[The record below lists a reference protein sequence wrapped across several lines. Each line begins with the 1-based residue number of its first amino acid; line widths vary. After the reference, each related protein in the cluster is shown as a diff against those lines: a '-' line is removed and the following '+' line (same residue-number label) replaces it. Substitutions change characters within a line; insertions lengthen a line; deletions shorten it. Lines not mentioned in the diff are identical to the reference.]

1 MPRPKEKLLMKNQ
14 RVLIVLTLVNLGIMI
29 FMLFHQNGSVAA
41 SSPAPVLR
49 ARGLEVVDDQGRVRA
64 SIQIQPEGPARAWDG
79 TVAKDGKIYPETV
92 LLRLIRPDGRPS
104 VKIATSEQG
113 SGISL
118 GGGVDPT
125 YIVLG
130 AQGGD
135 PSLAL
140 TDKDGRRQ
148 VIKP

>member
-1 MPRPKEKLLMKNQ
+1 MKDQ
-14 RVLIVLTLVNLGIMI
+14 RVMIGLTVANLGIMI
-29 FMLFHQNGSVAA
+29 FMLFHQSGPVAA
-41 SSPAPVLR
+41 SSPASVLR
-49 ARGLEVVDDQGRVRA
+49 ARGLEIVDDQGRVRA

-79 TVAKDGKIYPETV
+79 TAAKDGKVYPETV
-92 LLRLIRPDGRPS
+92 LLRLIRADGRPT

-113 SGISL
+113 SGLSL
-118 GGGVDPT
+118 GGGVDPA

-135 PSLAL
+135 PSLSL

-148 VIKP
+148 LIKP